1 MKNSISCFVLSLI
14 SCWSFGQIRF
24 ESDTLRF
31 TADSSYSRA
40 IARHK
45 GNLLFGTSKTGVIA
59 YNEKN
64 KTTTTLIPATKAG
77 EFRDVIVE
85 KNKIY
90 SITSGDNGY
99 LFQYSAGKIDTLL
112 FEYGAFFDDIA
123 QKKKA
128 ISILGDPMN
137 GSFYLKQCNL
147 KSQSLLE
154 MNIPNFL
161 EEACYAASGTTAQYL
176 KGGDYVFVSGGAS
189 AVRFFRFSWKDT
201 TQVLKVD
208 LPLVKA
214 EGAGPF
220 SVFFWNDLEGVCV
233 GGNYTQPNTTSGTAC
248 YTTDGGKTW
257 SSSSVLGYRSCVT
270 GTKKL
275 LFACGST
282 GIDYSTDQGKTWKAF
297 QNGNFCALLWEKGT
311 LYATSNRGYCVR
323 FRITESDLKW

>member
-24 ESDTLRF
+24 ESDTLQF

-40 IARHK
+40 IARWK
-45 GNLLFGTSKTGVIA
+45 NNLIFGTSKTGVIA
-59 YNEKN
+59 YNEKS

-77 EFRDVIVE
+77 EYRDVVV
-85 KNKIY
+85 KQNKIY
-90 SITSGDNGY
+90 AITSGDTG
-99 LFQYSAGKIDTLL
+99 LLLSYSAGKTDTLIH
-112 FEYGAFFDDIA
+112 ENGAFFDDLAATKQSIA
-123 QKKKA
+123 
-128 ISILGDPMN
+128 ILGDPIN
-137 GSFYLKQCNL
+137 GSFYLKQWNL
-147 KSQSLLE
+147 KSNTVQQIS
-154 MNIPNFL
+154 IPSFA

-201 TQVLKVD
+201 TQALKVD

-233 GGNYTQPNTTSGTAC
+233 GGNYTQPKATTGTAC
-248 YTTDGGKTW
+248 YTSDGGKTW
-257 SSSSVLGYRSCVT
+257 TSSATLGYRSCVT
-270 GTKKL
+270 GNKHL

-282 GIDYSTDQGKTWKAF
+282 GIDFSTDQGKTWKAF

-311 LYATSNRGYCVR
+311 LYATSNKGFCVR
-323 FRITESDLKW
+323 YRISDADLK